1 MIFYKKWEKWT
12 YLCSFLHT
20 YMFAEDLKTKKVMKW
35 TQKLLYF
42 DLINLMPWF
51 WSKLDIGTFHVTM
64 LHPYQLFFTSELG
77 VKHIQVKKIIRHLK
91 ISDPFFYYRLLFWNR
106 RAPSIEGPPKN
117 FDCFATLE
125 GPGPFIAGRG
135 VWAFAVLQCLSK
147 FFIFLSIVK
156 RFDYNFDFIQI
167 ISVYNRIFFTESTFL
182 SEGKK
187 KL

>member
-1 MIFYKKWEKWT
+1 MALFLPLISWVLYSRTKIIIDCLRMFFRAGYRYISCHYASPLSTLFYIRIGSET
-12 YLCSFLHT
+12 Y
-20 YMFAEDLKTKKVMKW
+20 
-35 TQKLLYF
+35 
-42 DLINLMPWF
+42 P
-51 WSKLDIGTFHVTM
+51 
-64 LHPYQLFFTSELG
+64 SE
-77 VKHIQVKKIIRHLK
+77 KIIRHLK

-106 RAPSIEGPPKN
+106 RPPKN

-125 GPGPFIAGRG
+125 GPGPFIAGEG

-156 RFDYNFDFIQI
+156 RFDYNFDFIPI
-167 ISVYNRIFFTESTFL
+167 ISVYDRIFFTESTFL